1 MIKLLLSAAAMA
13 VLGGVLSSPAA
24 AQGGRVYE
32 LRTYTAH
39 EGRLDAL
46 LARFRNHT
54 LGLFEKHGM
63 KNIGYWIPA
72 DPEKSKN
79 TLIYVLEHRSM
90 EAAKKSWDA
99 FRSDPEWVRVRDESE
114 ASGKIVQ
121 KVEAVYITATDFSP
135 MK

>member
-54 LGLFEKHGM
+54 LRLFEKHGM

-72 DPEKSKN
+72 DPEQSKN

-121 KVEAVYITATDFSP
+121 KVEAVYMTATDFSP